1 VRKEPLVIKEMQIV
15 GITIDPATQ
24 SPIVILRDM
33 ANQNILPIWI
43 GILEANA
50 IAVGLEKVQLPRP
63 MTHDLMKSVMDK
75 TGVRLLKIEITD
87 IKDNTYYA
95 ALHIDSGGKT
105 LVIDSRPSDAL
116 AMAIRLGAPIL
127 VHESVIEKAVRV
139 DGETGQGHDKDKW
152 TELLEKMDPEDFSKY
167 KM

>member
-1 VRKEPLVIKEMQIV
+1 MQIV

-24 SPIVILRDM
+24 SPIVILRDL

-87 IKDNTYYA
+87 IKDNTYFA
-95 ALHIDSGGKT
+95 ALHLEANGKT

-116 AMAIRLGAPIL
+116 ALSIRLGAPIL
-127 VHESVIEKAVRV
+127 VHEAVIEKAVRV
-139 DGETGQGHDKDKW
+139 DAEAGPGQEKDKW
-152 TELLEKMDPEDFSKY
+152 AELLEKMDPEEFSKY

>member
-1 VRKEPLVIKEMQIV
+1 MAKEMQIV

-24 SPIVILRDM
+24 SPIVILRDL

-63 MTHDLMKSVMDK
+63 MTHDLLKSVMDK

-87 IKDNTYYA
+87 IKENTYYA
-95 ALHIDSGGKT
+95 ELHLEANGKT

-116 AMAIRLGAPIL
+116 ALSIRLGAPIL

-139 DGETGQGHDKDKW
+139 DAEAGPGQEKDKW
-152 TELLEKMDPEDFSKY
+152 AELLEKMDPEEFSKY

>member
-1 VRKEPLVIKEMQIV
+1 MQVV

-24 SPIVILRDM
+24 SPIVILRDLD
-33 ANQNILPIWI
+33 NQNILPIWI

-50 IAVGLEKVQLPRP
+50 IAVGLEKVRLPRP
-63 MTHDLMKSVMDK
+63 MTHDLFKSFMDQL
-75 TGVRLLKIEITD
+75 GIRLLKIEITD

-95 ALHIDSGGKT
+95 MIHLEADGKT
-105 LVIDSRPSDAL
+105 ILVDSRPSDAL
-116 AMAIRLGAPIL
+116 AIAIRLGAPIL
-127 VHESVIEKAVRV
+127 VHEAVIEKAVRV
-139 DGETGQGHDKDKW
+139 EGGGSEKDKW

>member
-1 VRKEPLVIKEMQIV
+1 MVKEMQVV

-24 SPIVILRDM
+24 SPIVILRDLD
-33 ANQNILPIWI
+33 NQNILPIWI

-50 IAVGLEKVQLPRP
+50 IAVGLEKVRLPRP
-63 MTHDLMKSVMDK
+63 MTHDLFKSFMDQL
-75 TGVRLLKIEITD
+75 GIRLLKIEITD

-95 ALHIDSGGKT
+95 MIHLEADGKT
-105 LVIDSRPSDAL
+105 ILVDSRPSDAL
-116 AMAIRLGAPIL
+116 AIAIRLGAPIL
-127 VHESVIEKAVRV
+127 VHEAVIEKAVRV
-139 DGETGQGHDKDKW
+139 EGGGSEKDKW